1 MQKKISKIKIAN
13 KLARKKRIRARIS
26 GSSQMPR
33 LSVFKSN
40 QHIYVQVIDDQAG
53 KTLAAASDSEI
64 KSKGTFSEKAKAVG
78 ILIAKK
84 AKENNIGKVVFDR
97 GGNKY
102 HGIIKLLADAARE
115 KGLKFF
121 LL

>member
-115 KGLKFF
+115 KGLKF
-121 LL
+121 